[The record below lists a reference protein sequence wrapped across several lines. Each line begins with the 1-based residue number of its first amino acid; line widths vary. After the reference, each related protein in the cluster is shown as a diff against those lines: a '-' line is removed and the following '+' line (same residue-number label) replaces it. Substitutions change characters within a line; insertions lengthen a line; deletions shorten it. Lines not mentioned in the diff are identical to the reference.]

1 MKLSNYAHWIEIM
14 DGKYALFNS
23 ILMQIA
29 FVDKEQLVKIKE
41 FDVNNK
47 EKEQLLELGI
57 YVKDDSTLDEVYN
70 DLTNAIKNQSKQ
82 LSIMYLNISTFCNLA
97 CKYCF
102 IENNTITNNCFQKM
116 NITTAKKA
124 DDKFINEVVKNKFEE
139 AQITI

>member
-1 MKLSNYAHWIEIM
+1 MKISNYAHWVEII
-14 DGKYALFNS
+14 DGEYALFNS

-57 YVKDDSTLDEVYN
+57 YVKDDSILDEVYN
-70 DLTNAIKNQSKQ
+70 DLANAIKNQSKQ

-102 IENNTITNNCFQKM
+102 IENNPLTNKCQLINLFSFFF
-116 NITTAKKA
+116 
-124 DDKFINEVVKNKFEE
+124 KFSYFSVEV
-139 AQITI
+139 

>member
-14 DGKYALFNS
+14 DGEYALFNS

-29 FVDKEQLVKIKE
+29 FVDKEQLVKIKKI
-41 FDVNNK
+41 DVNNK

-57 YVKDDSTLDEVYN
+57 YVKDDSILDEVYN
-70 DLTNAIKNQSKQ
+70 DLANAIKKQSKQ

-102 IENNTITNNCFQKM
+102 IENNPITELVNNKLQ
-116 NITTAKKA
+116 
-124 DDKFINEVVKNKFEE
+124 FEME
-139 AQITI
+139 LEYYG